1 MYSTLCMQARGIIER
16 LPHIEL
22 DSLLAEDGVPLIEEC
37 NNLLCDT
44 RTLAIWG
51 ATAFCLMLVSFCMC
65 WNCYIH
71 WKADRETD
79 VPAFLQNIRE
89 QQAKYKR
96 MNLKVRP
103 STVFDFVAWST
114 SSVLI
119 PSCWLIQLLGVSFVL
134 LPPACFLLLPV

>member
-1 MYSTLCMQARGIIER
+1 MAEEGI
-16 LPHIEL
+16 
-22 DSLLAEDGVPLIEEC
+22 PLIEEC

-51 ATAFCLMLVSFCMC
+51 ATAFCLLLVSLCLC

-96 MNLKVRP
+96 MNLKVLSFLSHHVLYCAESFWQP
-103 STVFDFVAWST
+103 TAQVFHDF
-114 SSVLI
+114 I
-119 PSCWLIQLLGVSFVL
+119 ECSFRL
-134 LPPACFLLLPV
+134 FSIL